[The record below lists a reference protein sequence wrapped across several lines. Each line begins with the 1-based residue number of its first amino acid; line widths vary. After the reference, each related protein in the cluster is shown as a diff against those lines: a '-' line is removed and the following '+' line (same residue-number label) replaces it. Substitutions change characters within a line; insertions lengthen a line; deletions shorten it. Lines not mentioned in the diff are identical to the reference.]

1 MAQSPA
7 GELSAAESHFRLH
20 FYRVVAELLARMHDD
35 AQLAPLVE
43 RFPFLD
49 GYAAALADYY
59 PPGVTAAAAGPW
71 WEEQIAAWEGAAHV
85 HLPLQALATDGG
97 YGVDDLRVLL
107 LAGLVEEDVR
117 FATLYANLQEPVQAR
132 RPCIGLLSWLLG
144 WEIAAVWASCRRLLE
159 GGLLVVDN
167 KADTR
172 SEWLL
177 RVPAPVWDA
186 VRGQYLSLPQ
196 AQSHSAL
203 RRQAADSFP
212 SLAELILPCGLQEQ
226 VARLPQLLLD
236 RQIGAIV
243 LRGMVG
249 SGRRTA
255 LGAVARALGR
265 DVLLCENNGPHG
277 LDDEARQLLA
287 PLAVLTG
294 ALPVLRCDPAPG
306 EALDLGVLPGYHGG
320 VGITIGRHGGLKGP
334 LVTNALTLTLP
345 PPDADARRRFWLT
358 SGVRIAEADLR
369 RLTDELLL
377 TGGTIRRVAA
387 LGASY
392 AALDARA
399 AVTPPDAQ
407 QALAALNRQALET
420 LATPLAPIPG
430 WEEVVMG
437 ETLLADLQALAARCR
452 GREGLRGQ
460 AGRAF
465 RHSLNRGVRAL
476 FGGPSGTGKTL
487 AARALAGVLELDI
500 YRVDLAAV
508 VNKYIGETERNL
520 NQLFSRA
527 EELNVVL
534 LLDEGDAL
542 MARRTEVSNANDRYA
557 NLETNYLL
565 QRLEA
570 YEGIVLITT
579 NAAQRIDTAF
589 LRRLDMVI
597 DFAPP
602 DVAER
607 WRIWVAHLP
616 AEHAVSAGM
625 LKEVAVRCALT
636 GGQIRNAALHA
647 TLLAMGADGMVG
659 DVEVEAALQ
668 REYRKAGAA
677 FPLRGKSVGS
687 GQLAELRELAAG
699 LG

>member
-1 MAQSPA
+1 M
-7 GELSAAESHFRLH
+7 
-20 FYRVVAELLARMHDD
+20 
-35 AQLAPLVE
+35 
-43 RFPFLD
+43 
-49 GYAAALADYY
+49 AAAR
-59 PPGVTAAAAGPW
+59 PAA
-71 WEEQIAAWEGAAHV
+71 
-85 HLPLQALATDGG
+85 
-97 YGVDDLRVLL
+97 
-107 LAGLVEEDVR
+107 
-117 FATLYANLQEPVQAR
+117 
-132 RPCIGLLSWLLG
+132 
-144 WEIAAVWASCRRLLE
+144 
-159 GGLLVVDN
+159 
-167 KADTR
+167 
-172 SEWLL
+172 
-177 RVPAPVWDA
+177 VWDA
-186 VRGQYLSLPQ
+186 VTGRLSLQPQ
-196 AQSHSAL
+196 PQPHAAL
-203 RRQAADSFP
+203 RRQPADSFP
-212 SLAELILPCGLQEQ
+212 PLPDLILPCGLQEQ
-226 VARLPQLLLD
+226 VARLPRLLLD
-236 RQIGAIV
+236 RQIDAVV
-243 LRGMVG
+243 LRGMSG

-265 DVLLCENNGPHG
+265 DVLLCESAGPNG
-277 LDDEARQLLA
+277 LDAEARQLLG

-306 EALDLGVLPGYHGG
+306 EALDLGVLPGYRGA
-320 VGITIGRHGGLKGP
+320 VGITIGRHGGLKGA
-334 LVTNALTLTLP
+334 LMTKALTLALP
-345 PPDADARRRFWLT
+345 PPAAEARRRFWLA
-358 SGVRIAEADLR
+358 SGVEIAEQDLR
-369 RLTDELLL
+369 RLTEEFLL
-377 TGGTIRRVAA
+377 TGGAIRRVAA
-387 LGASY
+387 LGANY
-392 AALDARA
+392 AALDART
-399 AVTPPDAQ
+399 AVTPQDAQ

-420 LATPLAPIPG
+420 LATPLEPIPG
-430 WEEVVMG
+430 WEAVVVG

-570 YEGIVLITT
+570 YEGIVIITT

-607 WRIWVAHLP
+607 WRIWQAHLP
-616 AEHAVSAGM
+616 AEHAVSARM

-647 TLLAMGADGMVG
+647 TLLGMGASGTVG
-659 DVEVEAALQ
+659 DAEIEAALL

-677 FPLRGKSVGS
+677 FPLRGRNAAA